1 MVPGGFPPQD
11 LLEVYI
17 YWGDFFFT
25 PLNYGTSN
33 QKPNKNGL
41 NILFHATGFFL

>member
-17 YWGDFFFT
+17 YWGDFFLPPST
-25 PLNYGTSN
+25 MERPIKSPKRMG
-33 QKPNKNGL
+33 
-41 NILFHATGFFL
+41 